1 MLRWR
6 LSRHLPGGWGCL
18 LARRPQLQM
27 RLRCKRPL
35 LLRLPLVLQGCQEG
49 WPGSLQERAWQRGW
63 GRGWA
68 AVHTQTGCCCGA
80 ARAHPGGPA
89 RMRGAPSTAVA
100 NSCALASCI
109 NQQLGKHTHTHED
122 QQTLTASRVVAH
134 AATAPQPFS
143 QLPQSFGRA
152 HEQTLTHCHKHTHT
166 PYHLLLLLLGK
177 QPSYFLW
184 HALHRGVYNRGGGKG
199 RERGTWRPARAH
211 LGMQG

>member
-1 MLRWR
+1 MAAGVGSR
-6 LSRHLPGGWGCL
+6 LGSSAHANR
-18 LARRPQLQM
+18 
-27 RLRCKRPL
+27 L
-35 LLRLPLVLQGCQEG
+35 LLRRCK
-49 WPGSLQERAWQRGW
+49 SASW
-63 GRGWA
+63 GACTNAGGAKYCGRQLLCPCKLHKPATG
-68 AVHTQTGCCCGA
+68 QT
-80 ARAHPGGPA
+80 
-89 RMRGAPSTAVA
+89 
-100 NSCALASCI
+100 
-109 NQQLGKHTHTHED
+109 HTHTHED